1 MFMKNFNLGGKW
13 KMEGG
18 GYSCY
23 GEIPGSVYS
32 FLLENKLMPDPFY
45 RDNELEIT
53 KIMDND
59 FTFSRDFEFGKTG
72 SSKVLLRCDGL
83 DTLCNL
89 FINGKLVGTTDNMH
103 RTYEFDVTD
112 ILRNGQN
119 SISVCFASPTEFIKK
134 KDKEDPVLGVS
145 NAMRGFVH
153 LRKAHSMMGWDWGPA
168 LPDAGIWRD
177 ISLLVVDTDR
187 LSEVEILQRH
197 CDGKVFVTPVI
208 KTERS
213 SSEIRVAVTSPSG
226 EKFVLIANKENEIKS
241 PMLWWPRGY
250 GKQNLYDFNI
260 SLIENGR
267 VSDTKKLRIGLRTM
281 RLVREND
288 QYGMSFYHEV
298 NGVSVFAMGSNYIPE
313 DNIFSRINKERTEK
327 LLKSCIDCNFNTIR
341 IWGGGYFPDDYFY
354 DLCDEL
360 GLLIFHDLMF
370 ACMNVPDNEAMI
382 NNICEEVKQNLTRIR
397 HHASLALISGNN
409 EIEEAVEF
417 WWNGEGKN
425 QRKSSYIKIFEHILP
440 NVAKEVC
447 PYVPYVFSSPS
458 SKGSFIDTKN
468 ENMGDCHYYE
478 VWGNAKPVNE
488 YKKHFFRY
496 LSEFA
501 FQSYPSEKTIDTFLL
516 PDEKNPFSRAME
528 MHQRRPGANKAL
540 ISYMA
545 DHFKYPSDFSTFIYT
560 TQLMQLYAMG
570 YVIEHLR
577 RHRGRCMGTLYW
589 QLNDIWPGVSWSS
602 IDYFGRYKALQYGTK
617 RFFAPVM
624 ISCDETG
631 ETDTRACVVMEPE
644 VYDYSTEVRLNV
656 ANETLEDVKGTVN
669 WQLRNSKC
677 EILKEDN
684 QEITVPKL
692 SSYWLENMDFN
703 KTDVTENYISFSF
716 EVDGKTVSS
725 GTSLFTAHKHYN
737 FRNPNLKYEIKGDEI
752 TVYADCFAKYVEI
765 DSPDSDFIL
774 SDNYFDMNGGSK
786 TVKILSG
793 TPKTIKLRSIFD
805 IK

>member
-1 MFMKNFNLGGKW
+1 MKKFSLNGKW
-13 KMEGG
+13 EMEGG
-18 GYSCY
+18 GYNCF
-23 GEIPGSVYS
+23 GNVPGSVYS
-32 FLLENKLMPDPFY
+32 FLLDNDLMPDPFY

-59 FTFSRDFEFGKTG
+59 FVFSREFEFTKANDC
-72 SSKVLLRCDGL
+72 KILLRCEGL
-83 DTLCNL
+83 DTLCEIA
-89 FINGKLVGTTDNMH
+89 INGKPIGTADNMH
-103 RTYEFDVTD
+103 KTYEFDVTD
-112 ILRNGQN
+112 IVIDGEN
-119 SISVCFASPTEFIKK
+119 SITAKFFSPTEYIKR
-134 KDKEDPVLGVS
+134 KDVENPVLGVS
-145 NAMRGFVH
+145 NCMRGFPH

-177 ISLLVVDTDR
+177 ISLLCVDSDR
-187 LSEVEILQRH
+187 LDEVEILQEHRE
-197 CDGKVFVTPVI
+197 GKVFVKPIVKTKDGTAEILVTVVSPLGEII
-208 KTERS
+208 KL
-213 SSEIRVAVTSPSG
+213 G
-226 EKFVLIANKENEIKS
+226 ANEENEIKN
-241 PMLWWPRGY
+241 PMLWWPKGY
-250 GKQNLYDFNI
+250 GEQNLYDFDI
-260 SLIENGR
+260 SLKENGIICD
-267 VSDTKKLRIGLRTM
+267 SKKLRIGLRTM
-281 RLVREND
+281 KLVREDD

-313 DNIFSRINKERTEK
+313 DNIFSRINKQRTEK
-327 LLKSCIDCNFNTIR
+327 LLKACAECNFNTIR

-354 DLCDEL
+354 DICDEL

-370 ACMNVPDNEAMI
+370 ACMNVPDNEYMI
-382 NNICEEVKQNLTRIR
+382 NNICDELKQNLRRIR
-397 HHASLALISGNN
+397 HHASLAVISGNN
-409 EIEEAVEF
+409 ELEEAVEF
-417 WWNGEGKN
+417 WWNSEGKN

-440 NVAKEVC
+440 DVAKEIC
-447 PYVPYVFSSPS
+447 PYIPYIYSSPS

-488 YKKHFFRY
+488 YRKHFFRY

-516 PDEKNPFSRAME
+516 PEEKNPFSRTME

-545 DHFKYPSDFSTFIYT
+545 DHFKYPLDFSTFIYT
-560 TQLMQLYAMG
+560 TQIMQLYAMG
-570 YVIEHLR
+570 YIIEHLR
-577 RHRGRCMGTLYW
+577 RNRGRCMGTLYW

-624 ISCDETG
+624 ISCHEIG
-631 ETDTRACVVMEPE
+631 ETDTRECVVMQPE
-644 VYDYSTEVRLNV
+644 VYDYSTQARLNV
-656 ANETLEDVKGTVN
+656 ANETLNDVKGTVK

-677 EILKEDN
+677 EILKEKSE
-684 QEITVPKL
+684 EIIIPKL
-692 SSYWLENMDFN
+692 SSYWLENIDFE
-703 KTDVTENYISFSF
+703 KTDVTENYISYSF
-716 EVDGKTVSS
+716 EVDGKLVSS

-737 FRNPNLKYEIKGDEI
+737 FKNPNLRYEINGDEI

-786 TVKILSG
+786 TVKILLGS
-793 TPKTIKLRSIFD
+793 PKTIKLRSIYD
-805 IK
+805 VK